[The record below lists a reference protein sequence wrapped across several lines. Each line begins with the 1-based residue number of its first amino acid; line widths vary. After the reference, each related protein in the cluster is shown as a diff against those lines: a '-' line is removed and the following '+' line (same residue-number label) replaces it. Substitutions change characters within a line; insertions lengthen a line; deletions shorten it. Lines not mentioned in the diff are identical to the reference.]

1 MTDPK
6 NQPVDNMT
14 AHNES
19 DDATSRNRAVADIIT
34 KRTGLLDLPP
44 EIRLMIFRHV
54 LVYSDSLPLGSWS
67 LSIRLL
73 SLGFGR
79 PSRHFLSLLATS
91 RLIRR
96 EARDVFYKEN
106 WFDTVCFTQPRSLTP
121 VPQITDMIQNIY
133 VRAIWNNTV
142 SFRIMHRRKFLKLT
156 KVFGDPSIP
165 RGTLSV
171 EIFVISSERRTRDW
185 LIQTLAKFLNFRTI
199 ELLFTTSPYSENHDR
214 GESEV
219 FDAREYLR
227 TGLEPVLGCAEIFE
241 KDGYCWKNLRF
252 HPIDNR
258 NPWKTTNG
266 DWVDSLD
273 GGRLEWNENPTAADD
288 FETPVND

>member
-19 DDATSRNRAVADIIT
+19 DNATSRDRAVADIIT

-54 LVYSDSLPLGSWS
+54 LVYSDGLPLGF
-67 LSIRLL
+67 L
-73 SLGFGR
+73 R
-79 PSRHFLSLLATS
+79 PSRHRLGLLATS

-106 WFDTVCFTQPRSLTP
+106 WFDTACFTQLHSLTP
-121 VPQITDMIQNIY
+121 IPRITDMIQNIN
-133 VRAIWNNTV
+133 VQAIWSNTV
-142 SFRIMHRRKFLKLT
+142 SFNIMHRRKFLKLT
-156 KVFGDPSIP
+156 NFFGNPSIT

-171 EIFVISSERRTRDW
+171 NIFIKSSERRTRDW
-185 LIQTLAKFLNFRTI
+185 LIQALAKFLNFRTI
-199 ELLFTTSPYSENHDR
+199 ELVFRTYIFSVNHRPD
-214 GESEV
+214 ESEV
-219 FDAREYLR
+219 FHAREYLR

-241 KDGYCWKNLRF
+241 KDGYSWKNLRF

-258 NPWKTTNG
+258 NLWKTTTG

-273 GGRLEWNENPTAADD
+273 GGRLEWNENPTAAVD